1 MLDITNSF
9 IKSGM
14 GWGKKSERKEDRD
27 RETEKSNKFSKKSS
41 NNVTSPSPKSFKT
54 QYLQIALQKVLV

>member
-14 GWGKKSERKEDRD
+14 GWGKKSERKEDGD

-41 NNVTSPSPKSFKT
+41 NNATSPSPKPFKT

>member
-14 GWGKKSERKEDRD
+14 GWGKMRERRIEIEKGEKVAN
-27 RETEKSNKFSKKSS
+27 TFSEKSLY
-41 NNVTSPSPKSFKT
+41 NVTSLPQSHWGHTF
-54 QYLQIALQKVLV
+54 YKVS

>member
-14 GWGKKSERKEDRD
+14 GRGGKKERRIEI
-27 RETEKSNKFSKKSS
+27 EKGEKRNKFSEKSLY
-41 NNVTSPSPKSFKT
+41 NVTSLPQSHLGHRAYKLS
-54 QYLQIALQKVLV
+54 